1 MSRLE
6 VLIKDILAYL
16 VLNWSSSGCT
26 LPSPKDGYYVTLM
39 TNTDVNNGCRRRLPK
54 KVSDILFKLFS

>member
-6 VLIKDILAYL
+6 VLIKDILA
-16 VLNWSSSGCT
+16 GCT

-39 TNTDVNNGCRRRLPK
+39 TNTDVNNGCIRRLPK